1 MTTFGWIINVLMIKL
16 SIKNSKIL
24 LVRLKFIDE
33 APTPA
38 LARTME
44 TVVDDSN
51 EEEKKEYV
59 V

>member
-1 MTTFGWIINVLMIKL
+1 MIKL